1 MFEFAERLR
10 TLRKNKGVTQ
20 KQLSV
25 SINVTERAVVGY
37 ESGKMKPSFDAIIA
51 LADYFNVSTDYL
63 LGRTNNPNLHFV
75 GENPPIASK
84 EFLDNIILDTR
95 QNHREKLSKLNNEVP
110 EPAFEYADNLL
121 RHYHQALIQKLANA
135 GVKF

>member
-1 MFEFAERLR
+1 MTISEALR
-10 TLRKNKGVTQ
+10 RFREHFGLTQ
-20 KQLSV
+20 KQVADSIGVHYQSYQRYELGNTAPLVPVLMKIANAYGV
-25 SINVTERAVVGY
+25 S
-37 ESGKMKPSFDAIIA
+37 M
-51 LADYFNVSTDYL
+51 DYL
-63 LGRTNNPNLHFV
+63 VGRTDNPNLHFV
-75 GENPPIASK
+75 GENPPIASE

-121 RHYHQALIQKLANA
+121 RHYHQALIQKLTNA